1 VAAFFQSA
9 PTPMPLLYIGNASLQ
24 TFFPSVHPIW
34 NEPKEYYLFEDSIE
48 TYWHLSSADF
58 ILRILQTGR
67 NNPRA
72 KASAIGKSMGDRY
85 FQAA

>member
-1 VAAFFQSA
+1 
-9 PTPMPLLYIGNASLQ
+9 MPLLYIGNASLQ

-34 NEPKEYYLFEDSIE
+34 NEPKEYYLYEDSIE
-48 TYWHLSSADF
+48 TYWHLSSAGF
-58 ILRILQTGR
+58 IPRILQTIR

-72 KASAIGKSMGDRY
+72 KACAIGNPTGVRY